1 METNITG
8 QSTNG
13 IIGNYASDYIS
24 QAFSYP
30 SNVIGGI
37 AQTSRHSGIRGLGA
51 GVQTLGSS
59 LGGSI
64 GKGVYD
70 SILKN
75 GLSTNSVGQG
85 ISTGFKNAFDFKG
98 GWTSAGAGLGMN
110 AAGAVLS
117 AIGGPKQ
124 EYSGEKG
131 SVTKGLDSAYDVAQ
145 SAATFI
151 PGVGTLVSG
160 LMSLNKGVTG
170 MLNKWG
176 GGTDAMTDVDAVLG
190 SNWFGPIGSINGFT
204 GTRAHTMDGKDFM
217 TQEQLGNMWS
227 GYGNTF
233 YNYQDALSKEGKKY
247 GGLSSG
253 SRRRANRIIDKANMD
268 KEYLLDMNRGYELG
282 NIRGNNMAGIRG
294 TAYNIALSGGFKPVS
309 IGRRGFKISSLKEAI
324 NSIDKTPKKES
335 IITPWKPTQ
344 EEIEKFQWGGKPKL
358 NSKETGE
365 DPVGYSENGT
375 PLYKKGDGTIGPS
388 NGEDNLFELIRNSNA
403 NFAKRL
409 QDPNRKYITYP
420 DGSWGNFKLAWSED
434 ETGTIVYPEIQEI
447 NGELVDLSNDKEAA
461 WKSAIKHGDYVY
473 FPSNEA
479 AEWFTKNYKNYYK
492 GFNKTPQAFK
502 QGGSMNLIPEGSLH
516 ARLHHMEDADGLTKK
531 GIPVVDNE
539 GNQQAEIELNE
550 IIFRKEVTDKLEEL
564 SKDGSNKAAEEAG
577 RLLVKEI
584 FENTEDRTGL
594 IKELTGD
601 TTVLKAEFGAAM
613 PIYAEIAQQIMAN
626 NKAQKIGGWSQA
638 IAQTGQALAE
648 GLINAHNQQKQQQQ
662 EKKQTILN
670 EMDQFK
676 DEEQQRLAIKDAI
689 AQKEAADNKDRAD
702 FYAQKYAMSA
712 QEGDKLPE
720 LDAKDIVNQLLSLP
734 PEKLKELQNI
744 LKYLG
749 Q

>member
-110 AAGAVLS
+110 AAGAILS

-227 GYGNTF
+227 GYGDS
-233 YNYQDALSKEGKKY
+233 YARYKYASDREGKKY
-247 GGLSSG
+247 GGFSSG
-253 SRRRANRIIDKANMD
+253 ARRRANKTIDKANMD

-324 NSIDKTPKKES
+324 NSIDKTPKS
-335 IITPWKPTQ
+335 STIVPWQPTE
-344 EEIEKFQWGGKPKL
+344 EEIEMFQQGGKSKL
-358 NSKETGE
+358 T
-365 DPVGYSENGT
+365 
-375 PLYKKGDGTIGPS
+375 
-388 NGEDNLFELIRNSNA
+388 
-403 NFAKRL
+403 
-409 QDPNRKYITYP
+409 
-420 DGSWGNFKLAWSED
+420 
-434 ETGTIVYPEIQEI
+434 
-447 NGELVDLSNDKEAA
+447 DKA
-461 WKSAIKHGDYVY
+461 
-473 FPSNEA
+473 
-479 AEWFTKNYKNYYK
+479 
-492 GFNKTPQAFK
+492 PQAFK
-502 QGGSMNLIPEGSLH
+502 QGGQMNVIPEGSLH

-577 RLLVKEI
+577 RILVEEI
-584 FENTEDRTGL
+584 FENTDDRTGL

-648 GLINAHNQQKQQQQ
+648 GLINAHNQQQQQQQ

-676 DEEQQRLAIKDAI
+676 NEEQQRLAIKDAI

-720 LDAKDIVNQLLSLP
+720 FKTFKELQEYLNKTGRGSDENYDLEAAYNDPEVYEYWREEELKNPGKGHWLDKYKKPSHITYSTESVLGDNPKQNGGIWTKANGQDLFIVSPYLENKYSVWDYLQYFKDNEPKASFRYKEVTYGPKVQSKSQGGTIDQNILSQLMSLP

>member
-75 GLSTNSVGQG
+75 GLSSNSVSQG

-110 AAGAVLS
+110 AAGAILS

-124 EYSGEKG
+124 EYSGMKG

-204 GTRAHTMDGKDFM
+204 GKRSHTMDGKDFM

-227 GYGNTF
+227 GYGDS
-233 YNYQDALSKEGKKY
+233 YARYKYASDREGKKY
-247 GGLSSG
+247 GGFSSG
-253 SRRRANRIIDKANMD
+253 ARRRANRTIDKANMD

-282 NIRGNNMAGIRG
+282 NIKGNNMAGIRG

-309 IGRRGFKISSLKEAI
+309 IGRQGFKISSLKEAI

-344 EEIEKFQWGGKPKL
+344 EEITL
-358 NSKETGE
+358 
-365 DPVGYSENGT
+365 
-375 PLYKKGDGTIGPS
+375 
-388 NGEDNLFELIRNSNA
+388 
-403 NFAKRL
+403 
-409 QDPNRKYITYP
+409 
-420 DGSWGNFKLAWSED
+420 
-434 ETGTIVYPEIQEI
+434 
-447 NGELVDLSNDKEAA
+447 
-461 WKSAIKHGDYVY
+461 
-473 FPSNEA
+473 
-479 AEWFTKNYKNYYK
+479 
-492 GFNKTPQAFK
+492 FK

-564 SKDGSNKAAEEAG
+564 SKDGSNEAAEEAG
-577 RLLVKEI
+577 RILVEEI
-584 FENTEDRTGL
+584 FENTDDRTGL

-613 PIYAEIAQQIMAN
+613 PIYAEIAQQIIAN

-648 GLINAHNQQKQQQQ
+648 GLIDANNQQKQQQQ

-670 EMDQFK
+670 EMAQFK

-720 LDAKDIVNQLLSLP
+720 FKTFKELQEYLNKTGRGSDENYDLEAAYNDPEVYGYWREEELKNPGKGHWLDKYKKPSHITYSTESILGDNPKQNGGIWTTANGQDLFIVSPYLENKYSVWDYLQYFKDNEPKASFRYKEVTYGPKVQSKSQGGTIDQNILSQLLSLP

>member
-110 AAGAVLS
+110 AAGAILS

-227 GYGNTF
+227 GYGDS
-233 YNYQDALSKEGKKY
+233 YARYKYASDKEGKKY
-247 GGLSSG
+247 GGFSSG
-253 SRRRANRIIDKANMD
+253 ARRRANKTIDKANMD

-324 NSIDKTPKKES
+324 NSIDKTPKS
-335 IITPWKPTQ
+335 STIVPWQPTE
-344 EEIEKFQWGGKPKL
+344 EEIEMFQQGGKSKL
-358 NSKETGE
+358 T
-365 DPVGYSENGT
+365 
-375 PLYKKGDGTIGPS
+375 
-388 NGEDNLFELIRNSNA
+388 
-403 NFAKRL
+403 
-409 QDPNRKYITYP
+409 
-420 DGSWGNFKLAWSED
+420 
-434 ETGTIVYPEIQEI
+434 
-447 NGELVDLSNDKEAA
+447 DKA
-461 WKSAIKHGDYVY
+461 
-473 FPSNEA
+473 
-479 AEWFTKNYKNYYK
+479 
-492 GFNKTPQAFK
+492 PQAFK
-502 QGGSMNLIPEGSLH
+502 QGGSMNVIPEGSLH

-577 RLLVKEI
+577 RILVEEI
-584 FENTEDRTGL
+584 FENTDDRTGL

-648 GLINAHNQQKQQQQ
+648 GLINAHNQQQQQQQ

-676 DEEQQRLAIKDAI
+676 NEKQQRLAIKDAI

>member
-110 AAGAVLS
+110 AAGAILS

-227 GYGNTF
+227 GYGDS
-233 YNYQDALSKEGKKY
+233 YARYKYASDKEGKKY
-247 GGLSSG
+247 GGFSSG
-253 SRRRANRIIDKANMD
+253 ARRRANRTIDKANMD

-309 IGRRGFKISSLKEAI
+309 IGRQGFKISSLKEAI

-344 EEIEKFQWGGKPKL
+344 EEITL
-358 NSKETGE
+358 
-365 DPVGYSENGT
+365 
-375 PLYKKGDGTIGPS
+375 
-388 NGEDNLFELIRNSNA
+388 
-403 NFAKRL
+403 
-409 QDPNRKYITYP
+409 
-420 DGSWGNFKLAWSED
+420 
-434 ETGTIVYPEIQEI
+434 
-447 NGELVDLSNDKEAA
+447 
-461 WKSAIKHGDYVY
+461 
-473 FPSNEA
+473 
-479 AEWFTKNYKNYYK
+479 
-492 GFNKTPQAFK
+492 FK

-564 SKDGSNKAAEEAG
+564 AKDGSNKAAEEAG

-594 IKELTGD
+594 IKDVTGEVAVAASGIKLPYFLRNYS
-601 TTVLKAEFGAAM
+601 TLQEGEQAYQKAVREEEAKATNLALQSDAAARQ
-613 PIYAEIAQQIMAN
+613 AEKLFSGLNQAADVFSQAMVDQS
-626 NKAQKIGGWSQA
+626 NKDAQKKLNTEQL
-638 IAQTGQALAE
+638 LAE
-648 GLINAHNQQKQQQQ
+648 AKLKEQ
-662 EKKQTILN
+662 E
-670 EMDQFK
+670 
-676 DEEQQRLAIKDAI
+676 RLAVNNMV
-689 AQKEAADNKDRAD
+689 AQKELADNRDRAD
-702 FYAQKYAMSA
+702 FYSQKYAMSA